1 MSNVSSMSINI
12 SSRSKAYFIYLII
25 ILMLVSVIVY
35 YTMSLPAM
43 FPSKIAEEFLG
54 AYPTNEQN
62 ALMALGTVIASLGFY
77 LIFINQYLADKIGR
91 KKVLAFNVVG
101 LALSS
106 LLIMLS
112 TNYWQYVFFMLLL
125 YYFFSSNIWLI
136 YITEETDKEKR
147 AFYSNIIRIAGLI
160 GFISAIIF
168 RSIFITDTRS
178 NWRAMMLF
186 PIIFGIPLSIII
198 LITLKE
204 TSTYQL
210 MKEQESLQEK
220 RSFKEDLKSIFQTE
234 NRKSYIA
241 ILIISLIFGG
251 TRITLFEKY
260 LTDIGTLTQFQI
272 TIIFIWIVPAALG
285 AFLINGLLADRIGRK
300 PLFYFWSGLQPI
312 SVITW
317 VIGAHDPHYD
327 FIIVQI
333 GYALMS
339 ISFWGLLGVLTLTT
353 IEILPTDK
361 RVSGSG
367 IMILFFALGTTIGL
381 LLSSILI
388 LFLGLGISFIII
400 IQPMFIII
408 PIVYFFLKETKGV
421 ELSKIR

>member
-1 MSNVSSMSINI
+1 MSNVSSMSNNI

-62 ALMALGTVIASLGFY
+62 ALMALGTGIASLGFY

-125 YYFFSSNIWLI
+125 YYFFSSNIWII

-168 RSIFITDTRS
+168 RYIFITDTRS

-186 PIIFGIPLSIII
+186 PIILGIPLSIII

-220 RSFKEDLKSIFQTE
+220 RSFKEDLNSIFQTE
-234 NRKSYIA
+234 NRKAFNA

-260 LTDIGTLTQFQI
+260 LTDIGTLPQSQI
-272 TIIFIWIVPAALG
+272 TIIFI
-285 AFLINGLLADRIGRK
+285 
-300 PLFYFWSGLQPI
+300 
-312 SVITW
+312 
-317 VIGAHDPHYD
+317 
-327 FIIVQI
+327 
-333 GYALMS
+333 
-339 ISFWGLLGVLTLTT
+339 
-353 IEILPTDK
+353 
-361 RVSGSG
+361 
-367 IMILFFALGTTIGL
+367 
-381 LLSSILI
+381 
-388 LFLGLGISFIII
+388 
-400 IQPMFIII
+400 
-408 PIVYFFLKETKGV
+408 
-421 ELSKIR
+421 